1 MTAPSACHQAKSL
14 LETPRMACSN
24 RCRRMVPRLAGLS
37 PRSRNPH
44 PLSILTEPPELH
56 GEHTSE
62 TVHDET
68 QSGDQVES
76 RSAQE
81 ERFEDA
87 ARHSPPTD
95 HNHDDQPDG
104 HQLAREEP
112 PQPQELPEQHD
123 SKTSHATTHTHAQDT
138 SGHEEGLEVG
148 DSSAPSPQHQE
159 IDVQQILTGI
169 ENRLVRQLSDLE
181 SRLRDTLESNVD
193 LRDAQSIAERAH
205 SKATN
210 SLEQAK
216 AEIAMFRK
224 ELHQIRQG
232 SAQDAASVA
241 SLLRSAQDDLTAN
254 KHIVDQLTSS
264 VSDLETKAK
273 SCGHFLDEL
282 RSTRP
287 VESPLPEWMRSR
299 WKLATDNYATVMK
312 RVRRHPYA
320 GPVLIGVINWVDAV
334 HKRWRPSFESAVDS
348 LHQQIRDSPSLHK
361 GLQSFV
367 TVETLFFTFVITF
380 FIAVRSMFSLCCR
393 RSSHQKSKAKR
404 E

>member
-1 MTAPSACHQAKSL
+1 MALPRWVVVVVLAAIPTMVLCHDGAIGVPPGEVVAGNAQDGVQQPVPEDGAPPSWPEPAIEEPAPTEHSDGGQQGDGIEAA
-14 LETPRMACSN
+14 TPHEEVSQ
-24 RCRRMVPRLAGLS
+24 
-37 PRSRNPH
+37 
-44 PLSILTEPPELH
+44 PPELH

-181 SRLRDTLESNVD
+181 SRLRDTLESNVGRHASRKYV
-193 LRDAQSIAERAH
+193 LH
-205 SKATN
+205 SNA
-210 SLEQAK
+210 
-216 AEIAMFRK
+216 
-224 ELHQIRQG
+224 
-232 SAQDAASVA
+232 
-241 SLLRSAQDDLTAN
+241 
-254 KHIVDQLTSS
+254 
-264 VSDLETKAK
+264 
-273 SCGHFLDEL
+273 
-282 RSTRP
+282 
-287 VESPLPEWMRSR
+287 
-299 WKLATDNYATVMK
+299 
-312 RVRRHPYA
+312 
-320 GPVLIGVINWVDAV
+320 
-334 HKRWRPSFESAVDS
+334 
-348 LHQQIRDSPSLHK
+348 
-361 GLQSFV
+361 
-367 TVETLFFTFVITF
+367 
-380 FIAVRSMFSLCCR
+380 
-393 RSSHQKSKAKR
+393 
-404 E
+404 